1 MFTGCVIITTRVI
14 LLTFRDVLTR
24 GKKSLKKI
32 KVITLSTGFCTLVTS
47 VIVKVL
53 LKLMQQVTLN

>member
-1 MFTGCVIITTRVI
+1 MRGWVRV

-53 LKLMQQVTLN
+53 LKLMQQVALN